1 MPGQTT
7 SKGWSWDSNPKAL
20 SIVAGHFFSLGTSIL
35 KSYRERGRDVSASR
49 QKELVPIILI
59 IKTPASV
66 VKYTIS

>member
-7 SKGWSWDSNPKAL
+7 SQGWSWDSNPKAL
-20 SIVAGHFFSLGTSIL
+20 SIVAWHFFSLETSIL
-35 KSYRERGRDVSASR
+35 KSCREKGGDVSASR

-59 IKTPASV
+59 IKTLASV